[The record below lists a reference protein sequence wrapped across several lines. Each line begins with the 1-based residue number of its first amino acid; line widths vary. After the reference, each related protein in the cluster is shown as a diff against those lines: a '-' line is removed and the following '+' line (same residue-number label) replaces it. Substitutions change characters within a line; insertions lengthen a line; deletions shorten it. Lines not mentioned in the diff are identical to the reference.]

1 MILVTGASGHIGSRV
16 TEILAAKGAQFRA
29 MSRTPDRVGKPNNIE
44 VVYGD
49 FEDPKS
55 LEKAFDG
62 IKTAL
67 IISGNSMPGKR
78 CFEHK
83 IAFQAAKDAKVD
95 HIVYLS
101 LMGSSPESAFPYS
114 RDHYESEKFLAETGV
129 GFTSLRNAFYLDMFF
144 QKIGPD
150 GIVRGPAGDGKGA
163 FITREDV
170 AQAAA
175 AAALNPPVGV
185 IDITGPQ
192 ALSIADVTQRFSTL
206 VGREL
211 SYQNETVDV
220 ARVRLQ
226 GALNDEWKRDVEIGW
241 FEAIERGELIPVTD
255 SFEQMTGKPPCTIE
269 QYYDEFPQLFDS
281 LGGKQSAILDDDMQR
296 RLA

>member
-1 MILVTGASGHIGSRV
+1 MILVTGASGHIGGRV
-16 TEILAAKGAQFRA
+16 TELLAMKGTPFRA
-29 MSRTPDRVGKPNNIE
+29 MSRTPDRVGKPKNIDI
-44 VVYGD
+44 VYGD
-49 FEDPKS
+49 FEDPQS
-55 LEKAFDG
+55 LRRAFDG
-62 IKTAL
+62 IETAL
-67 IISGNSMPGKR
+67 IISGNSLPGKR

-83 IAFQAAKDAKVD
+83 IAFQAAKDVGVE

-101 LMGSSPESAFPYS
+101 LMASNPDSAFPYS
-114 RDHYESEKFLAETGV
+114 RDHYESEKFLAQTGV
-129 GFTSLRNAFYLDMFF
+129 AFSSLHNAFYLDMFF

-185 IDITGPQ
+185 VSITGPE
-192 ALSIADVTQRFSTL
+192 ALSVSEVVERFSKL
-206 VGREL
+206 IGRDL
-211 SYQNETVDV
+211 QYQAETVDV

-241 FEAIERGELIPVTD
+241 FEAIERGELQPATD
-255 SFEQMTGKPPCTIE
+255 SFQKMTGRKPYTIE
-269 QYYDEFPQLFDS
+269 QYYLEFPHLFDS
-281 LGGKQSAILDDDMQR
+281 LGGKQSDIIDDIER
-296 RLA
+296 KLA